1 MFTENNDFFPTPKE
15 LTRKMIEKLGVDWRR
30 RIKYILEPS
39 AGKGDLINAY
49 KEIYEEKI
57 NMNGYWG
64 NGANSK
70 DLIIDVVEKDE
81 NLINILRG
89 QGYNVVFDD
98 FLEYKPS
105 KYYDLIIANFPF
117 SEGDKHFLKAIE
129 IQSRTG
135 GEIIA
140 LINSQTLKNT
150 YSNNRKYLAQLL
162 SEYDAEIEYIENA
175 FSEAERKTDVEVA
188 LVHVKIP
195 MVKTET
201 IFEREFKRDNP
212 EINFKDINA
221 LTVKMNKLQQLVFE
235 YDLVI
240 KSTMTLFEEEIR
252 INKLLEGFGMTSDIS
267 ICNSNVHAKKLSMN
281 EFIENTN
288 LKFWDRFIKETDLET
303 RLPSKLRNS
312 FRSDMQK
319 QRNIAFNMDN
329 VRYFYEQLI
338 DSIPNSYEQTCGDLF
353 EAVTRKYNYT
363 DNEWNKNIWGYSGWK
378 TNNAYAIQ
386 KKIIIPCYLSAES
399 FCYSLPDELL
409 DLNIVFNNIAGIRDN
424 DEFKYSGEIH
434 NRIKNK
440 EKKIESTHFVMDS
453 YKKGTLHVTFKD
465 KKALAVFNYLG
476 SKGKGWLNGDFT
488 TKSYSDMNEE
498 EREVV
503 KILGF
508 EPSDYNT
515 YIGQRKDYLR
525 LL

>member
-1 MFTENNDFFPTPKE
+1 MFDNNKDLFPTPKD
-15 LTRKMIEKLGVDWRR
+15 LTRKMIEKLGYDWRR

-39 AGKGDLINAY
+39 AGKGDLINTY

-57 NMNGYWG
+57 RINSYWRSC
-64 NGANSK
+64 ASAK
-70 DLIIDVVEKDE
+70 DLIIDVIEKDE
-81 NLINILRG
+81 NLIDMLRG
-89 QGYNVVFDD
+89 QKYNVVYND
-98 FLEYKPS
+98 FLEYKPQR
-105 KYYDLIIANFPF
+105 YYDLILANFPF
-117 SEGDKHFLKAIE
+117 SEGVKHFLKAIE

-135 GEIIA
+135 GEILA
-140 LINSQTLKNT
+140 LISAQTLKNT
-150 YSNNRKYLAQLL
+150 YTNERKYLAQLL
-162 SEYDAEIEYIENA
+162 NEYNAEIEYIENA
-175 FSEAERKTDVEVA
+175 FTDAERTTDVEVA
-188 LVHVKIP
+188 LVYVKIP

-201 IFEREFKRDNP
+201 IFEKEFKRDNP
-212 EINFKDINA
+212 EINFKDINT

-240 KSTMTLFEEEIR
+240 KSTMTLFEEEVR
-252 INKLLEGFGMTSDIS
+252 IKKLLEGFGMTSDIS
-267 ICNSNVHAKKLSMN
+267 ICNSNVNAKELSMN

-312 FRSDMQK
+312 FRADMQK

-338 DSIPNSYEQTCGDLF
+338 NSIPNSYEQTCGELF
-353 EAVTRKYNYT
+353 DALTRKYNYT
-363 DNEWNKNIWGYSGWK
+363 DNEWNKNIWGYNGWK
-378 TNNAYAIQ
+378 SNNAYAIQ
-386 KKIIIPCYLSAES
+386 KKVIIPCYLSTTS
-399 FCYSLPDELL
+399 FCYSLPDELM
-409 DLNIVFNNIAGIRDN
+409 DLNIVFNNITGVRDN

-440 EKKIESTHFVMDS
+440 EKKIETNNFIVDS
-453 YKKGTLHVTFKD
+453 YKKNTIHIRFKD

-488 TKSYSDMNEE
+488 TKSYSDMSEE
-498 EREVV
+498 EKEIV

-508 EPSDYNT
+508 EPSEYNT